1 MISLQYQIDFKEDD
15 VMNEKKASAIN
26 GFVGILVVAAMF
38 VASVIL
44 LINAINDGSMNIGLM
59 VVGILIALL
68 AIVMATGIVLVKPNE
83 AKVVL
88 FFGKYLGTLRDSGLW
103 WTTPLITT
111 QKISV
116 KVFNF
121 NSPKLK
127 VNDVNG
133 NPIEIAAVIVYKVL
147 DTAKAAFEV
156 NSYKEFVETQ
166 SESALRHI
174 ASRYPYDTA
183 KNDEDSLRGYSEKV
197 ANELLQE
204 VQDRLEAAGVKVIEA
219 RFTHLAYAPEIASA
233 MLQRQQA
240 AAIIDAREKIV
251 EGAIGMVQSAIEKL
265 EKDFELDEERKAVM
279 ANNLMVAI
287 VSDRGAQPIINTRS
301 LYN

>member
-1 MISLQYQIDFKEDD
+1 MIPKGGLFM
-15 VMNEKKASAIN
+15 VEKKAGAIN
-26 GFVGILVVAAMF
+26 GFIGSLIILAILVAGILVLIN
-38 VASVIL
+38 SGGTISL
-44 LINAINDGSMNIGLM
+44 LILGSLL
-59 VVGILIALL
+59 VLIA
-68 AIVMATGIVLVKPNE
+68 IVLSTGIVLVKPNE

-88 FFGKYLGTLRDSGLW
+88 FFGKYLGTLRESGLW
-103 WTTPLITT
+103 WTTPLITS
-111 QKISV
+111 QKISI

-127 VNDVNG
+127 VNDTNG

-147 DTAKAAFEV
+147 DTAKAAFDV

-183 KNDEDSLRGYSEKV
+183 NNDVDSLRGNSEKV
-197 ANELLQE
+197 ANELLEE
-204 VQDRLEAAGVKVIEA
+204 VQERLKAAGVEVLEA

-251 EGAIGMVQSAIEKL
+251 EGAIGMVQAAIAKL

-287 VSDRGAQPIINTRS
+287 VSDRGAQPIINTGS

>member
-1 MISLQYQIDFKEDD
+1 
-15 VMNEKKASAIN
+15 MNEKKASAAN
-26 GFVGILVVAAMF
+26 GFLGVFVILAVLAAGIFLLVNGINTNGVGYIVPGIV
-38 VASVIL
+38 VIL
-44 LINAINDGSMNIGLM
+44 LA
-59 VVGILIALL
+59 V
-68 AIVMATGIVLVKPNE
+68 VMATGIVLVKPNE

-88 FFGKYLGTLRDSGLW
+88 FFGKYLGTLRESGLW
-103 WTTPLITT
+103 WTTPLVTT
-111 QKISV
+111 QVISV
-116 KVFNF
+116 KVYNF

-133 NPIEIAAVIVYKVL
+133 NPIEIAAVIVYKVI
-147 DTAKAAFEV
+147 DTAKAAFDV
-156 NSYKEFVETQ
+156 NSYLEFVETQ

-174 ASRYPYDTA
+174 ASRYPYDTVS
-183 KNDEDSLRGYSEKV
+183 NDEDSLRGDSEKV
-197 ANELLQE
+197 SKELLEE
-204 VQDRLEAAGVKVIEA
+204 VQTRLSPAGVQVLEA

-251 EGAIGMVQSAIEKL
+251 EGAIGMVQSAIERL
-265 EKDFELDEERKAVM
+265 EKDMELDEERKAVM

-287 VSDRGAQPIINTRS
+287 VSDRGAQPIINTGS

>member
-1 MISLQYQIDFKEDD
+1 
-15 VMNEKKASAIN
+15 MNEKKTSAIN
-26 GFVGILVVAAMF
+26 GFVGLLVVIAMF
-38 VASVIL
+38 VVGVVLFIS
-44 LINAINDGSMNIGLM
+44 AINDVRMNIGLL
-59 VVGILIALL
+59 VVGILIALA
-68 AIVMATGIVLVKPNE
+68 AIVLGTGIVLVKPNE

-183 KNDEDSLRGYSEKV
+183 KSDEDSLRGYSEKV

-265 EKDFELDEERKAVM
+265 EKDFDLDEERKAVM

-287 VSDRGAQPIINTRS
+287 VSDRGAQPIINTGS

>member
-1 MISLQYQIDFKEDD
+1 MK
-15 VMNEKKASAIN
+15 EKKASAIN
-26 GFVGILVVAAMF
+26 GFLGISVVAAIF
-38 VASVIL
+38 VAGVVL
-44 LINAINDGSMNIGLM
+44 LINAINDGSVTIGLLVIGVLM
-59 VVGILIALL
+59 ALA
-68 AIVMATGIVLVKPNE
+68 AIVMGTGIVLVKPNE

-287 VSDRGAQPIINTRS
+287 VSDRGAQPIINTGS

>member
-1 MISLQYQIDFKEDD
+1 M
-15 VMNEKKASAIN
+15 VEKKATGTN
-26 GFVGILVVAAMF
+26 GFIGLL
-38 VASVIL
+38 VIL
-44 LINAINDGSMNIGLM
+44 ATIVLGAFLIISEILNESLSIGMIVLGCVLVLAAIIIS
-59 VVGILIALL
+59 
-68 AIVMATGIVLVKPNE
+68 TGIVLVKPND

-88 FFGKYLGTLRDSGLW
+88 FFGKYLGTLRESGLW

-111 QKISV
+111 QVISV

-121 NSPKLK
+121 NSPKIK
-127 VNDVNG
+127 VNDVDG
-133 NPIEIAAVIVYKVL
+133 NPIEIAAVIVYRIL

-183 KNDEDSLRGYSEKV
+183 REDVDSLRGNSEKV
-197 ANELLQE
+197 AQELLEELQE
-204 VQDRLEAAGVKVIEA
+204 RLKAAGVEVIEA

-265 EKDFELDEERKAVM
+265 EKDFELDDERKAVM

-287 VSDRGAQPIINTRS
+287 VSDRGAQPIINTGS

>member
-1 MISLQYQIDFKEDD
+1 M
-15 VMNEKKASAIN
+15 VEKKA
-26 GFVGILVVAAMF
+26 
-38 VASVIL
+38 
-44 LINAINDGSMNIGLM
+44 GSMNGFIGVFVILAIILAGVAILINSGGSIGL
-59 VVGILIALL
+59 IALTALLVLL
-68 AIVMATGIVLVKPNE
+68 AIVLSTGIVLVKPNE

-88 FFGKYLGTLRDSGLW
+88 FFGKYLGTLRESGLW
-103 WTTPLITT
+103 WTTPLIST

-116 KVFNF
+116 KVYNF

-133 NPIEIAAVIVYKVL
+133 NPIEIAAVVVYKVL
-147 DTAKAAFEV
+147 DTAKAAFDV

-183 KNDEDSLRGYSEKV
+183 NNEVDSLRGNSEKV
-197 ANELLQE
+197 VDELLEE
-204 VQDRLEAAGVKVIEA
+204 VQERLKAAGVQVLEA

-251 EGAIGMVQSAIEKL
+251 EGAIGMVQSAIAKL

-287 VSDRGAQPIINTRS
+287 VSDRGAQPIINTGS

>member
-1 MISLQYQIDFKEDD
+1 M
-15 VMNEKKASAIN
+15 VEKKAGAIN
-26 GFVGILVVAAMF
+26 GFIGSLIILAILVAGILVLIN
-38 VASVIL
+38 SGGTISL
-44 LINAINDGSMNIGLM
+44 LILGSLL
-59 VVGILIALL
+59 VLIA
-68 AIVMATGIVLVKPNE
+68 IVLSTGIVLVKPNE

-88 FFGKYLGTLRDSGLW
+88 FFGKYLGTLRESGLW
-103 WTTPLITT
+103 WTTPLITS
-111 QKISV
+111 QKISI

-127 VNDVNG
+127 VNDTNG

-147 DTAKAAFEV
+147 DTAKAAFDV

-183 KNDEDSLRGYSEKV
+183 NNDVDSLRGNSEKV
-197 ANELLQE
+197 ANELLEE
-204 VQDRLEAAGVKVIEA
+204 VQERLKAAGVEVLEA

-251 EGAIGMVQSAIEKL
+251 EGAIGMVQAAIAKL

-287 VSDRGAQPIINTRS
+287 VSDRGAQPIINTGS

>member
-1 MISLQYQIDFKEDD
+1 MI
-15 VMNEKKASAIN
+15 EKKASATN
-26 GFVGILVVAAMF
+26 GFLGLLVIIAMLAVGAFLIISEVNKDFVSIGMIVIAA
-38 VASVIL
+38 L
-44 LINAINDGSMNIGLM
+44 LI
-59 VVGILIALL
+59 L
-68 AIVMATGIVLVKPNE
+68 AAVVMATGVVLVKPNE

-88 FFGKYLGTLRDSGLW
+88 FFGKYLGTLRESGLW

-111 QKISV
+111 QIISV
-116 KVFNF
+116 KVYNF

-174 ASRYPYDTA
+174 ASRYPYDSA
-183 KNDEDSLRGYSEKV
+183 NNDEDCLRGYSEKI
-197 ANELLQE
+197 ARELLEE
-204 VQDRLEAAGVKVIEA
+204 VQERLKAAGVQVIEA

-240 AAIIDAREKIV
+240 SAIIDAREKIV

-265 EKDFELDEERKAVM
+265 EKDFALDEERKAVM

-287 VSDRGAQPIINTRS
+287 VSDRGAQPIINTGS